1 MSFSVE
7 VLAGIAI
14 ELQRGIGHQDRF
26 QRLITT
32 LRQVLA
38 CDASALLR
46 YESRQFIPLAID
58 GLAQDVLG
66 RRFTLEGHPRLEAIA
81 RAAPRGGRGAFSG
94 RAGDVVR
101 FPADSDLPD
110 PYDGLIPG
118 QESLKVHACV
128 GLPLFAGQNLIGA
141 LTLDAMTPEQFE
153 VFSDEELRLVAAL
166 AAGALSNALLIEQL
180 ESQNMLPGS
189 SGVFEPIKE
198 THMIGLSPA
207 MTQLKKEIEIVAGSD
222 LNVLIGGETGTGK
235 ELVAKAIH
243 QGSPRAVNPLVYLNC
258 AALPESVAESELFG
272 HVKGAFTG
280 AISNR
285 SGKFEM
291 ADNGT
296 LFLDEIGELSLALQ
310 AKLLRVLQYGDIQRV
325 GDDRSLRVD
334 VRVLAATNRDLR
346 EEVLAGRFRADLFH
360 RLSVFPLFVPP
371 LRERGDDVVLLAGYF
386 CEQCR
391 LRLGLSRVVLSPD
404 ARRHLLNYGWPGNV
418 RELEHAI
425 HRAVVLARAT
435 RAGDEVILEAQHF
448 ALSEDVL
455 PAPPAESFLA
465 LPTCRNLRESTEN
478 FQREMIRQALAQNNH
493 NWAASARALEISRVS
508 TIGSAGAGNRRRQ
521 PASAGEASGTEG
533 LDNPCLVEILQVNG
547 AGEFAVFIDHWRG
560 GNFAFHQDL
569 FGVNGAALRLER
581 NTVGRHGFAY
591 RRGERAAAHQPAT
604 QVAVGKDAFHNM
616 LLIANRHQPQSGTAK
631 FQHGIHHAGGEH
643 HLRYCIAL
651 AHQVMHIIEQTRAQ
665 CASRMRTGEIFFVK
679 TARLH
684 DRHRQRIAHH

>member
-1 MSFSVE
+1 MSFSVD
-7 VLAGIAI
+7 VLANIAI

-32 LRQVLA
+32 LRQVLE

-46 YESRQFIPLAID
+46 YDSRQFIPLAID
-58 GLAQDVLG
+58 GLAKDVLG
-66 RRFTLEGHPRLEAIA
+66 RRFALEGHPRLEAIA
-81 RAAPRGGRGAFSG
+81 RA
-94 RAGDVVR
+94 GDVVR
-101 FPADSDLPD
+101 FPADSELPD

-141 LTLDAMTPEQFE
+141 LTLDGMQPDQFD
-153 VFSDEELRLVAAL
+153 VFSDEELRLIAAL

-180 ESQNMLPGS
+180 ESQNMMPGDATP
-189 SGVFEPIKE
+189 FEAVKQ
-198 THMIGLSPA
+198 TQMIGLSPG
-207 MTQLKKEIEIVAGSD
+207 MTQLKKEIEIVAASD
-222 LNVLIGGETGTGK
+222 LNVLISGETGTGK

-243 QGSPRAVNPLVYLNC
+243 EASPRAVNPLVYLNC

-360 RLSVFPLFVPP
+360 RLSVFPLSVPP
-371 LRERGDDVVLLAGYF
+371 LRERGDDVILLAGYF

-391 LRLGLSRVVLSPD
+391 LRLGLSRVVLSAG
-404 ARRHLLNYGWPGNV
+404 ARNLLQHYRFPGNV

-435 RAGDEVILEAQHF
+435 RSGDEVILEAQHF
-448 ALSEDVL
+448 AFPEVTL
-455 PAPPAESFLA
+455 PPPE
-465 LPTCRNLRESTEN
+465 
-478 FQREMIRQALAQNNH
+478 
-493 NWAASARALEISRVS
+493 
-508 TIGSAGAGNRRRQ
+508 
-521 PASAGEASGTEG
+521 
-533 LDNPCLVEILQVNG
+533 
-547 AGEFAVFIDHWRG
+547 
-560 GNFAFHQDL
+560 
-569 FGVNGAALRLER
+569 
-581 NTVGRHGFAY
+581 
-591 RRGERAAAHQPAT
+591 AAAVP
-604 QVAVGKDAFHNM
+604 V
-616 LLIANRHQPQSGTAK
+616 
-631 FQHGIHHAGGEH
+631 
-643 HLRYCIAL
+643 
-651 AHQVMHIIEQTRAQ
+651 
-665 CASRMRTGEIFFVK
+665 VK
-679 TARLH
+679 
-684 DRHRQRIAHH
+684 QN

>member
-1 MSFSVE
+1 MSFSVD

-14 ELQRGIGHQDRF
+14 ELQSGIGHQDRF

-32 LRQVLA
+32 LRQVLE

-81 RAAPRGGRGAFSG
+81 RA
-94 RAGDVVR
+94 GDVVR

-118 QESLKVHACV
+118 QESLKVHACI

-141 LTLDAMTPEQFE
+141 LTLDGMEPDQFD
-153 VFSDEELRLVAAL
+153 VFSDEELRLISAL

-189 SGVFEPIKE
+189 STAFEQVTE
-198 THMIGLSPA
+198 TQMIGLSPN
-207 MTQLKKEIEIVAGSD
+207 MMQLKKEIEIVAGSD
-222 LNVLIGGETGTGK
+222 LNVLISGETGTGK

-243 QGSPRAVNPLVYLNC
+243 EGSPRAVNPLVYLNC

-346 EEVLAGRFRADLFH
+346 EEVLAGNFRADLFH
-360 RLSVFPLFVPP
+360 RLSVFPLSVPP
-371 LRERGDDVVLLAGYF
+371 LRERGEDVVLLAGYF

-391 LRLGLSRVVLSPD
+391 LRLGLSRVVLSGG
-404 ARRHLLNYGWPGNV
+404 ARAHLQSYGWPGNV

-435 RAGDEVILEAQHF
+435 RAGDEVVLEAQHF
-448 ALSEDVL
+448 ALQDESPVPQPDVV
-455 PAPPAESFLA
+455 AEI
-465 LPTCRNLRESTEN
+465 PQHHNLREATET
-478 FQREMIRQALAQNNH
+478 FQREMIRRALAQNNH
-493 NWAASARALEISRVS
+493 NWAASARALETDVANLHRL
-508 TIGSAGAGNRRRQ
+508 AKRL
-521 PASAGEASGTEG
+521 G
-533 LDNPCLVEILQVNG
+533 L
-547 AGEFAVFIDHWRG
+547 
-560 GNFAFHQDL
+560 
-569 FGVNGAALRLER
+569 
-581 NTVGRHGFAY
+581 
-591 RRGERAAAHQPAT
+591 
-604 QVAVGKDAFHNM
+604 KD
-616 LLIANRHQPQSGTAK
+616 
-631 FQHGIHHAGGEH
+631 
-643 HLRYCIAL
+643 
-651 AHQVMHIIEQTRAQ
+651 
-665 CASRMRTGEIFFVK
+665 
-679 TARLH
+679 
-684 DRHRQRIAHH
+684 

>member
-1 MSFSVE
+1 MSFSVD
-7 VLAGIAI
+7 VLANIAI

-32 LRQVLA
+32 LRQVLE

-46 YESRQFIPLAID
+46 YDSRQFIPLAID
-58 GLAQDVLG
+58 GLAKDVLG
-66 RRFTLEGHPRLEAIA
+66 RRFALEGHPRLEAIA
-81 RAAPRGGRGAFSG
+81 RA
-94 RAGDVVR
+94 GDVVR
-101 FPADSDLPD
+101 FPADSELPD

-141 LTLDAMTPEQFE
+141 LTLDGMQPDQFD
-153 VFSDEELRLVAAL
+153 VFSDEELRLIAAL

-180 ESQNMLPGS
+180 ESQNMLPGHAAP
-189 SGVFEPIKE
+189 FEAVKA
-198 THMIGLSPA
+198 TQMIGLSPG
-207 MTQLKKEIEIVAGSD
+207 MMQLKKEIEIVAASD
-222 LNVLIGGETGTGK
+222 LNVLISGETGTGK

-243 QGSPRAVNPLVYLNC
+243 EASPRAVNPLVYLNC

-360 RLSVFPLFVPP
+360 RLSVFPLSVPP
-371 LRERGDDVVLLAGYF
+371 LRERGDDVILLAGYF

-391 LRLGLSRVVLSPD
+391 LRLGLSRVVLS
-404 ARRHLLNYGWPGNV
+404 ASAQNLLQHYSFPGNV

-435 RAGDEVILEAQHF
+435 RSGDEVVLEAQHF
-448 ALSEDVL
+448 AFPEVTL
-455 PAPPAESFLA
+455 P
-465 LPTCRNLRESTEN
+465 LPEVMTMSVVKQNLREATEE
-478 FQREMIRQALAQNNH
+478 FQRETIRQALAQNHH
-493 NWAASARALEISRVS
+493 NWAASARMLETDVANLHRL
-508 TIGSAGAGNRRRQ
+508 AKRL
-521 PASAGEASGTEG
+521 G
-533 LDNPCLVEILQVNG
+533 L
-547 AGEFAVFIDHWRG
+547 
-560 GNFAFHQDL
+560 
-569 FGVNGAALRLER
+569 
-581 NTVGRHGFAY
+581 
-591 RRGERAAAHQPAT
+591 
-604 QVAVGKDAFHNM
+604 KD
-616 LLIANRHQPQSGTAK
+616 
-631 FQHGIHHAGGEH
+631 
-643 HLRYCIAL
+643 
-651 AHQVMHIIEQTRAQ
+651 
-665 CASRMRTGEIFFVK
+665 
-679 TARLH
+679 
-684 DRHRQRIAHH
+684 

>member
-1 MSFSVE
+1 MSFSVD
-7 VLAGIAI
+7 VLANIAI

-32 LRQVLA
+32 LRQVLE

-46 YESRQFIPLAID
+46 YDSRQFIPLAID
-58 GLAQDVLG
+58 GLAKDVLG
-66 RRFTLEGHPRLEAIA
+66 RRFALEGHPRLEAIA
-81 RAAPRGGRGAFSG
+81 RA
-94 RAGDVVR
+94 GDVVR
-101 FPADSDLPD
+101 FPADSELPD

-141 LTLDAMTPEQFE
+141 LTLDGMQPDQFD
-153 VFSDEELRLVAAL
+153 VFSDEELRLIAAL

-180 ESQNMLPGS
+180 ESQNMMPGDATP
-189 SGVFEPIKE
+189 FEAVKQ
-198 THMIGLSPA
+198 TQMIGLSPG
-207 MTQLKKEIEIVAGSD
+207 MTQLKKEIEIVAASD
-222 LNVLIGGETGTGK
+222 LNVLISGETGTGK

-243 QGSPRAVNPLVYLNC
+243 EASPRAVNPLVYLNC

-346 EEVLAGRFRADLFH
+346 EEVMAGRFRADLFH
-360 RLSVFPLFVPP
+360 RLSVFPLSVPP
-371 LRERGDDVVLLAGYF
+371 LRERGDDVILLAGYF

-391 LRLGLSRVVLSPD
+391 LRLGLSRVVLSAG
-404 ARRHLLNYGWPGNV
+404 ARNLLQHYRFPGNV

-435 RAGDEVILEAQHF
+435 RNGDEVILEAQHF
-448 ALSEDVL
+448 AFPE
-455 PAPPAESFLA
+455 
-465 LPTCRNLRESTEN
+465 
-478 FQREMIRQALAQNNH
+478 
-493 NWAASARALEISRVS
+493 
-508 TIGSAGAGNRRRQ
+508 
-521 PASAGEASGTEG
+521 
-533 LDNPCLVEILQVNG
+533 
-547 AGEFAVFIDHWRG
+547 
-560 GNFAFHQDL
+560 
-569 FGVNGAALRLER
+569 
-581 NTVGRHGFAY
+581 
-591 RRGERAAAHQPAT
+591 
-604 QVAVGKDAFHNM
+604 
-616 LLIANRHQPQSGTAK
+616 
-631 FQHGIHHAGGEH
+631 
-643 HLRYCIAL
+643 
-651 AHQVMHIIEQTRAQ
+651 
-665 CASRMRTGEIFFVK
+665 
-679 TARLH
+679 
-684 DRHRQRIAHH
+684 

>member
-1 MSFSVE
+1 MSFSVD
-7 VLAGIAI
+7 VLANIAI

-32 LRQVLA
+32 LRQVLE

-46 YESRQFIPLAID
+46 YDSRQFIPLAID
-58 GLAQDVLG
+58 GLAKDVLG
-66 RRFTLEGHPRLEAIA
+66 RRFALEGHPRLEAIA
-81 RAAPRGGRGAFSG
+81 RA
-94 RAGDVVR
+94 GDVVR
-101 FPADSDLPD
+101 FPADSELPD

-141 LTLDAMTPEQFE
+141 LTLDGMQPDQFD
-153 VFSDEELRLVAAL
+153 VFSDEELRLIAAL

-180 ESQNMLPGS
+180 ESQNMLPGDATP
-189 SGVFEPIKE
+189 FEAVKQ
-198 THMIGLSPA
+198 TQMIGLSPG
-207 MTQLKKEIEIVAGSD
+207 MTQLKKEIEIVAASD
-222 LNVLIGGETGTGK
+222 LNVLISGETGTGK

-243 QGSPRAVNPLVYLNC
+243 EASPRAVNPLVYLNC

-360 RLSVFPLFVPP
+360 RLSVFPLSVPP
-371 LRERGDDVVLLAGYF
+371 LRERGDDVILLAGYF

-391 LRLGLSRVVLSPD
+391 LRLGLSRVVLSAG
-404 ARRHLLNYGWPGNV
+404 ARNLLQHYSFPGNV

-425 HRAVVLARAT
+425 HRAVVLSRAT
-435 RAGDEVILEAQHF
+435 RSGDEVILEAQHF
-448 ALSEDVL
+448 A
-455 PAPPAESFLA
+455 
-465 LPTCRNLRESTEN
+465 
-478 FQREMIRQALAQNNH
+478 
-493 NWAASARALEISRVS
+493 
-508 TIGSAGAGNRRRQ
+508 
-521 PASAGEASGTEG
+521 
-533 LDNPCLVEILQVNG
+533 
-547 AGEFAVFIDHWRG
+547 
-560 GNFAFHQDL
+560 
-569 FGVNGAALRLER
+569 
-581 NTVGRHGFAY
+581 
-591 RRGERAAAHQPAT
+591 
-604 QVAVGKDAFHNM
+604 
-616 LLIANRHQPQSGTAK
+616 
-631 FQHGIHHAGGEH
+631 
-643 HLRYCIAL
+643 
-651 AHQVMHIIEQTRAQ
+651 
-665 CASRMRTGEIFFVK
+665 
-679 TARLH
+679 
-684 DRHRQRIAHH
+684 